1 VNEHTNDATGDDP
14 IEGGVGT
21 GTEAGTESEA
31 GTGDERQDAASVEA
45 GAGQHKVPDA
55 AATGESAVDVALAR
69 LSQISETPTADH
81 VEVYDDVHRRLTDA
95 LADVDED

>member
-1 VNEHTNDATGDDP
+1 VNEHTNDAAGEDP
-14 IEGGVGT
+14 VAGGFGT
-21 GTEAGTESEA
+21 GTGAGTESEA
-31 GTGDERQDAASVEA
+31 ATGDERQDAASVKT

-55 AATGESAVDVALAR
+55 PATGESAVDEALAR

-81 VEVYDDVHRRLTDA
+81 VDVYDDVHRRLTDA

>member
-1 VNEHTNDATGDDP
+1 VNEHTDDAAGDDP
-14 IEGGVGT
+14 IEVRVET

-45 GAGQHKVPDA
+45 GAGQQEVPDA
-55 AATGESAVDVALAR
+55 PATGESAVDDALAR
-69 LSQISETPTADH
+69 LSQISDTPTADH
-81 VEVYDDVHRRLTDA
+81 GEVYDDVHRRLTDA

>member
-1 VNEHTNDATGDDP
+1 MNEHTDDAAGDDP
-14 IEGGVGT
+14 SGGRVET

-45 GAGQHKVPDA
+45 GSGQHEVPDA
-55 AATGESAVDVALAR
+55 PATGESAVDDALAR
-69 LSQISETPTADH
+69 LSQISDTPTADH